1 MSDNGNIASPEL
13 RNDDVLLD
21 VQHLTK
27 LFAAE
32 TNFFGKATSYV
43 HAVDDVSFQIKRGEA
58 FGLVGESGCGKTTVG
73 KMLVNLLRPT
83 SGKIIFDGKDL
94 TAMKDSERKSYCK
107 DIQLI
112 FQDPYASLNP
122 RMRIG
127 DIIAEPMIANN
138 IVPKDKV
145 EARVNEL
152 LGCVGL
158 ANYMRNRYPHEF
170 SGGQRQRVGI
180 ARALAV
186 NPKLIVCDEP
196 VCRARRL
203 HSGSGSQLARRS

>member
-94 TAMKDSERKSYCK
+94 T
-107 DIQLI
+107 
-112 FQDPYASLNP
+112 
-122 RMRIG
+122 G
-127 DIIAEPMIANN
+127 DEGLRAQ
-138 IVPKDKV
+138 
-145 EARVNEL
+145 EL
-152 LGCVGL
+152 LQGHPAHLPGPLCFL
-158 ANYMRNRYPHEF
+158 
-170 SGGQRQRVGI
+170 
-180 ARALAV
+180 
-186 NPKLIVCDEP
+186 EP
-196 VCRARRL
+196 AHAHR
-203 HSGSGSQLARRS
+203 